1 MPNEKHESALK
12 FLKTSIAGSILT
24 VVRVGTGFGRA
35 KISALVLGT
44 AGVGLMAQ
52 GNQLMLL
59 AGVLGSFSLA
69 GGLVNQLANPDH
81 VGKPELRQS
90 YLSTV
95 FSVQIVLSLA
105 LVLVTVVGARVVS
118 ELTFGNPNEGFK
130 CVLVVAAIPFSVLST
145 TGYFEGILFAAHRYD
160 LYARALIGAAVIGLV
175 SFLTLVYWWGLNG
188 AFVSIPLIAAVTFF
202 LLAMAVGQVEP
213 IRNVFTF
220 KVDFQALR
228 RLLAFSGTI
237 LPTAVIGYGA
247 MLLIRR
253 QVLTTLGAEANG
265 ILQVPLTITSYYTP
279 LITQALWGRLH
290 PAVSSKGNT
299 PAASEELVTVLRI
312 VAILSTVM
320 VVGII
325 TCGELMVR
333 VVYSKAFGS
342 ASELLVPQLLGD
354 YWYLLGL
361 TVSVYFLGTA
371 RLKTYMAGWVAYYLI
386 YIGTTL
392 TYLKSL
398 EILAIPV
405 GYLVSG
411 FVMALAALFWVARS
425 HPCKST
431 HQTLAIIALGVS
443 IIVIQS
449 AVVTFSPGFAFRL
462 IVPAGCAALMAH
474 RVWRRGLQGLL
485 TA

>member
-1 MPNEKHESALK
+1 MNERHESALK
-12 FLKTSIAGSILT
+12 FLKTSIAGSFLT

-44 AGVGLMAQ
+44 AGVGLLAQ
-52 GNQLMLL
+52 GNQLVLL
-59 AGVLGSFSLA
+59 VSVLGSFSLA
-69 GGLVNQLANPDH
+69 GGLVNQLTSPDH
-81 VGKPELRQS
+81 VDRPDIRRS

-95 FSVQIVLSLA
+95 FSVQIVLSVMLFLLT
-105 LVLVTVVGARVVS
+105 LVGSRLVS
-118 ELTFGNPNEGFK
+118 ELTFGNPDEGLK
-130 CVLVVAAIPFSVLST
+130 CVLVAAAIPFSVLST

-160 LYARALIGAAVIGLV
+160 LYARALIGAAIIGLV

-213 IRNVFTF
+213 LRNVFTF
-220 KVDFQALR
+220 KVDFHALR

-237 LPTAVIGYGA
+237 LPTAIIGYGA
-247 MLLIRR
+247 MLFIRR
-253 QVLTTLGAEANG
+253 EVLTTLGAEANG
-265 ILQVPLTITSYYTP
+265 ILQVPLAITSYYTP

-299 PAASEELVTVLRI
+299 SGAREELVTALRI

-325 TCGELMVR
+325 TFGELMVR
-333 VVYSKAFGS
+333 LVYSRAFGS

-371 RLKTYMAGWVAYYLI
+371 RLRTYLAGWVAYHLI

-398 EILAIPV
+398 QILALPV

-411 FVMALAALFWVARS
+411 LSMALVALIWVARS
-425 HPCKST
+425 HPEKST
-431 HQTLAIIALGVS
+431 YQTLAIIALGAL

-449 AVVTFSPGFAFRL
+449 AVVTFSPAFAFRL

-474 RVWRRGLQGLL
+474 RFWTRGLEGLL